1 MADDSRSGPFA
12 GSAGKFIGTAG
23 RPGFAKRFVA
33 ITAALAGVL
42 LMLAIIAGCDGDQKT
57 DTAMT
62 SADQKTEAAIALPAD
77 SGGRMQIA
85 ETSYDFGSVPVDQKV
100 EHSFTIKNTGS
111 GPLSLGRL
119 DVKRLEGC

>member
-33 ITAALAGVL
+33 IIAALAGVL
-42 LMLAIIAGCDGDQKT
+42 LTLSIIARRDGDQKT
-57 DTAMT
+57 DTA
-62 SADQKTEAAIALPAD
+62 AAPAGQKTEAAIALAAD

-100 EHSFTIKNTGS
+100 EHSFAIKNTGS